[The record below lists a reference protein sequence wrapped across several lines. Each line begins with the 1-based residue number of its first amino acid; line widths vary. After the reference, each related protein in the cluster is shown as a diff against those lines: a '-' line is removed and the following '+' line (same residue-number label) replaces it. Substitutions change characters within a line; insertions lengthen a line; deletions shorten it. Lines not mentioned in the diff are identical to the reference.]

1 HKSIHPSIYPSIHL
15 SIYPSI
21 HPSIHPSIP
30 TVYIKPSVPK
40 VYIPEITFLSL
51 SLSLKT
57 VYIPRGRKSSK
68 LEMGKKKGG
77 GKKKKKGGAKKKK
90 GEGPSE
96 ASKVKAESLETELS
110 VGVLRYRIRELEA
123 KYEAAVRSRD
133 QLRKMCM
140 EDRKTYKDMEF
151 FLVRN
156 IFLSFSRVRSNV
168 SSSPRSTSQF
178 THTHTLTE

>member
-1 HKSIHPSIYPSIHL
+1 
-15 SIYPSI
+15 
-21 HPSIHPSIP
+21 
-30 TVYIKPSVPK
+30 
-40 VYIPEITFLSL
+40 
-51 SLSLKT
+51 
-57 VYIPRGRKSSK
+57 
-68 LEMGKKKGG
+68 MGKKKGG

-156 IFLSFSRVRSNV
+156 IFLSFSRVPLERV
-168 SSSPRSTSQF
+168 FSSPRSPSQF
-178 THTHTLTE
+178 THTHTYRIRNWMITIMRLIDWKRDI